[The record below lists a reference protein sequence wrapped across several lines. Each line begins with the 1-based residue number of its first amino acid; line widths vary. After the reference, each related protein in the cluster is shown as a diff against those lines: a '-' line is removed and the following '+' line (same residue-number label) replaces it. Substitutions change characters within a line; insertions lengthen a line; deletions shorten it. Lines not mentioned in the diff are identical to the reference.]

1 MPPFVPTPID
11 TYFTHEARGEGWSR
25 DPPPQTDASLAT
37 ESKPPRVVALLAMG
51 SAKAKPAP
59 RRPPPPPPQPP
70 PASSTCGFGGR
81 DSREAPLVATEETP
95 DDDNTAFE
103 DMHDYVDEV
112 LLDVEKNGRRHCKA
126 REEEKKNLRHDY
138 SDARSVM
145 AQCGSGSD
153 DSSDP
158 GATQATQRRYRK
170 QRQKLEDEKSQM
182 RPEDDKSQGAKRALQ
197 RDA

>member
-1 MPPFVPTPID
+1 M
-11 TYFTHEARGEGWSR
+11 
-25 DPPPQTDASLAT
+25 
-37 ESKPPRVVALLAMG
+37 
-51 SAKAKPAP
+51 
-59 RRPPPPPPQPP
+59 
-70 PASSTCGFGGR
+70 
-81 DSREAPLVATEETP
+81 VATEETP

-112 LLDVEKNGRRHCKA
+112 LLDVEKNERRYCKE

-145 AQCGSGSD
+145 AQYGSGSD

-170 QRQKLEDEKSQM
+170 QRQKLEDEKSQK